1 MDQPSSR
8 RARSPG
14 ATTRR
19 GALTVQEFAAR
30 AGFDA
35 GASRRTLFEALLQA
49 LEKHGAKTLI
59 LEDQDRRPL
68 SYLDLVRAAFALGRR
83 IDKLTDKGERVGL
96 LLPTSMGVVVTFF
109 ALHAIGRTP
118 VMLNFSAGSRNVRA
132 ACAAAGVKRILSSK
146 RFIAQGRLEDL
157 VDDLTSVAAVTYLE
171 DVREQIGTV
180 DRLYAALAGAFP
192 RRFAAKAQSDDIG
205 VILFT
210 SGSFG
215 APKGVVLTHANLL
228 ANVAQV
234 AAHIP
239 LDPNW
244 IWFNPLPAFHSFG
257 LTGGILLPLIEG
269 LRAFQ
274 YPSPLHYKVIPGLVR
289 ETRASVLLSTDT
301 FINQYARS
309 SQADDLSALE
319 FVVCGAERVRPET
332 HDLLKDRFGVILVE
346 GYGVTEASP
355 VVAVNKPTDN
365 RPGTV
370 GQLLPGLAARIEPVE
385 GIKGGGK
392 LILKG
397 PNVMA
402 GYLKPGGGVEP
413 PKDGWYDT
421 GDIVSIDADGW
432 VHILGRAKRFAKIG
446 GEMVSLAGVEEL
458 ATEVWPE
465 SRHAVIS
472 MSDAKKGERLVLMT
486 DRQDATASDLLA
498 HFKATGAPELAAPR
512 RIIHVNEV
520 PVLGSGKTDYVAIQR
535 MAEADAE
542 ADELNGRRRGRA

>member
-1 MDQPSSR
+1 M
-8 RARSPG
+8 
-14 ATTRR
+14 
-19 GALTVQEFAAR
+19 QEFPSRPGLDVAL
-30 AGFDA
+30 
-35 GASRRTLFEALLQA
+35 SRRTLFDALIQA
-49 LEKHGAKTLI
+49 SQRYGAKTPI

-68 SYLDLVRAAFALGRR
+68 AYLDIIRAAFALGRR
-83 IDKLTDKGERVGL
+83 IEKITAKGERVGL
-96 LLPTSMGVVVTFF
+96 LLPTSVGVVVAFF

-132 ACAAAGVKRILSSK
+132 ACGAAGVKRILSSK

-157 VDDLTSVAAVTYLE
+157 IADLESVASVTYLE
-171 DVREQIGTV
+171 DVREQISTA
-180 DRLYAALAGAFP
+180 DRLYAAVAGAMP
-192 RRFAAKAQSDDIG
+192 RRFAAKASPDDIG

-215 APKGVVLTHANLL
+215 APKGVALTHANLL
-228 ANVAQV
+228 ANVSQV

-239 LDPNW
+239 LDPEW
-244 IWFNPLPAFHSFG
+244 VWFNPLPAFHSFG
-257 LTGGILLPLIEG
+257 LTGGILLPLFEG

-289 ETRASVLLSTDT
+289 ETKASVLLSTDT
-301 FINQYARS
+301 FVNQYARS

-332 HDLLKDRFGVILVE
+332 HLLLKERFGVILVE

-355 VVAVNKPTDN
+355 VVAVNKPEDN

-370 GQLLPGLAARIEPVE
+370 GQLLPGLEARLEPVE

-392 LILKG
+392 LMLRG

-402 GYLKPGGGVEP
+402 GYLTKSGVDAP
-413 PKDGWYDT
+413 AGGWYDT
-421 GDIVSIDADGW
+421 GDIVSIDPEGW
-432 VHILGRAKRFAKIG
+432 VRILGRAKRFAKIG
-446 GEMVSLAGVEEL
+446 GEMVSLAMVEEL

-472 MSDAKKGERLVLMT
+472 LSDPKKGERLVLMT
-486 DRQDATASDLLA
+486 DRQDAEASVLLA
-498 HFKATGAPELAAPR
+498 HFKSAGAPELAAPR
-512 RIIHVNEV
+512 RILRVNEI

-535 MAEADAE
+535 MAETDAE
-542 ADELNGRRRGRA
+542 TDELNARRKGKGRT